1 MLTYVNKF
9 GRTMIVTDVVISNNI
24 SSMGR
29 VSSPFFL
36 SLLVF
41 PTHTY
46 FGVNNG
52 YR

>member
-1 MLTYVNKF
+1 MLTYVNRF
-9 GRTMIVTDVVISNNI
+9 GRTIIATDVVISATLKVWVGWF
-24 SSMGR
+24 SFF
-29 VSSPFFL
+29 PF
-36 SLLVF
+36 VIGVV